1 MGVGGRE
8 GGEKKA
14 SNCGLQFVLWPRRIG
29 IFPLAQTYPL
39 SLSILPRFIFKSA
52 NFCGSPVLSYPIPQ
66 LTHTPSYPPRFFLAC
81 PNQPNRASRITVC
94 FWMTLKYYP
103 PLHGLGSDTYFIP
116 PYAGFQIAS
125 SYFRHPDTTLPFEAL
140 KYDDV
145 RELLSSERVIASS
158 SRK

>member
-8 GGEKKA
+8 GRRKQAIVAYNSYYGRGLEFSPSHRHTRCPYPSCRDSY
-14 SNCGLQFVLWPRRIG
+14 SNQPI
-29 IFPLAQTYPL
+29 
-39 SLSILPRFIFKSA
+39 SA
-52 NFCGSPVLSYPIPQ
+52 DPLSYPI
-66 LTHTPSYPPRFFLAC
+66 LSLSSRTHTSSYPPRFFLAC